1 MRRRVEHTER
11 AVDLAIAQDQR
22 YTKVRSDV
30 ERTSRWERRDP
41 EIGCGSFNSERL
53 DRARDVLSEGVVDR
67 ETGAGLDTTATPII
81 IRDNRKLVSIEA

>member
-1 MRRRVEHTER
+1 MRRRIEDTECT
-11 AVDLAIAQDQR
+11 VDLAITQDQW

-30 ERTSRWERRDP
+30 ERTARWERRDAQ
-41 EIGCGSFNSERL
+41 IGCRGFNGERL

-67 ETGAGLDTTATPII
+67 ETRAGLDATATAII